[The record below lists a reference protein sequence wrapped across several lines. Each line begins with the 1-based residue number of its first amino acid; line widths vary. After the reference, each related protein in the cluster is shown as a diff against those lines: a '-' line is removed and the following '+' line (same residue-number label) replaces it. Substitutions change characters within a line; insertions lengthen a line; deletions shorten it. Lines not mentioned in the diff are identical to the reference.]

1 MSLNNWHRVHVLL
14 NTLTFRVGYGVD
26 RRRLHYIY
34 LIPQV
39 FLNIKQ
45 IISGLRVQ
53 LMEVCFDS
61 AYKLKPRLK
70 QRMHMGYI
78 SQFIIR
84 LIFEEW
90 KPTPFIHSADTG
102 LTPMSW
108 RGAVCPARPHLS
120 RCLCCYLY
128 YKHSFNTRMLF
139 NIIQV

>member
-90 KPTPFIHSADTG
+90 KPTPSSIL
-102 LTPMSW
+102 LTLVLPRC
-108 RGAVCPARPHLS
+108 RGEEQFVQPAHTCRGVFAAI
-120 RCLCCYLY
+120 YI
-128 YKHSFNTRMLF
+128 T
-139 NIIQV
+139 NILLIQECSST